1 MIIDFEGKCTFNQ
14 QIDIVDP
21 GNCCIKCSNDD
32 WVSYYL
38 IIKTIRGISH
48 IFEFGPIAPDI
59 VDLLPDF
66 YVRYSR
72 IKFNEKKIFGKLS
85 GFLNDPKKEI
95 SSVEEDFVED
105 ALDELPDMA
114 ELFLNLQ

>member
-1 MIIDFEGKCTFNQ
+1 MIIDFEVKQTFNQ
-14 QIDIVDP
+14 QVDIVDP
-21 GNCCIKCSNDD
+21 GNCCIKCSNES

-48 IFEFGPIAPDI
+48 IVEFGPIAPDI
-59 VDLLPDF
+59 VELIPDF
-66 YVRYSR
+66 YVKYSQ

-105 ALDELPDMA
+105 ALDEIPEIA